1 MSCKVKLDKIK
12 AKIRLARNDTNDIKI
27 FESRGTIVHLRTYDN
42 VRIPPKAGGGV

>member
-12 AKIRLARNDTNDIKI
+12 AKIRLARNDTNDNKI
-27 FESRGTIVHLRTYDN
+27 IVNLITYDN